1 MAEGYESDD
10 EQIEALKQWWHEH
23 GTSTVVTVVVALAC
37 YFGWQGWQSQQ
48 QESVVTASSI
58 YENMLVAAGPGD
70 GTLTSEQRSTANHL
84 ATTLKQD
91 FPDSTYAQFAA
102 LYKAKLAVA
111 AKNLTDAEQELQW
124 VMDSADNADIVLQ
137 ATLRLARVLYAQQ
150 KYPEAL
156 ALLDNDNAVY
166 AAAFEE
172 VRGDIYNAQGERDK
186 AKLAYLKAS
195 ELNQQAQ
202 SPSPNPLLELKIEQL
217 NSKLELT
224 STAPLASEDS

>member
-1 MAEGYESDD
+1 
-10 EQIEALKQWWHEH
+10 
-23 GTSTVVTVVVALAC
+23 
-37 YFGWQGWQSQQ
+37 
-48 QESVVTASSI
+48 
-58 YENMLVAAGPGD
+58 MLVAAGPGD